1 MIRLAKY
8 LKPYLLLLVVAIA
21 LLYVQADANLALP
34 DYFSRI
40 VNVGIQQQGIENAV
54 PDAMRPVTMDRLLL
68 FLSKEPAERVQAAY
82 TLVDDS
88 SPDYAGYLAKY
99 PALAGD
105 PVYVRRDLGQAG
117 IDAINTDMAKAWL
130 AVTGIEKVVSNPA
143 AAAAMG
149 GGAGFDLSKLPAGA
163 DPFAFLKLMP
173 PIQLFKVLTSVRE
186 TINEKVTVMGS
197 RGAVQGAAAAV
208 LAEYTALGADTA
220 RLQMGYMLRTGGMM
234 LLLTLLAAAT
244 AILTGLIA
252 ARIASGLARD
262 LRAAVFERVE
272 SFSGAE
278 FDRFSTASLITRS
291 TNDIMQVQMVAVMMV
306 TMIFYAPIIGV
317 GGVIRA
323 IRTSSS
329 MWWLIAAAVGTLLAV
344 VTVVYLVAVP
354 KFKIIQ
360 RLMDRLNLVSREGL
374 TGMMVIRAFNREGHE
389 EARFDKANRDLTGTM
404 LFINR
409 VMVVMFPF
417 MMLLMSGLPLAI
429 IWIGAKQV
437 DAFTM
442 QVGDLMAF
450 IQYTMQIVMAFL
462 MLSMMF
468 IMLPRAA
475 VSAGRVADVLD
486 VHSSIRD
493 PEAARAFAEPFAP
506 TVEFRGVSFRYPNA
520 EEDVLHDVS
529 FTARP
534 GETTAIIGATGSG
547 KSTIVNLI
555 PRFYDVTGGSLLVGG
570 VDVREVGQHVLREKI
585 GYVPQ
590 KATLFSGT
598 VATNLRYADEQAGAE
613 RLGTSVDIAQAS
625 EFVASL
631 PEGLEGPIAQ
641 GGTNVSGGQKQRL
654 SIARAL
660 VRRPPIYIFDDSFSA
675 LDFKT
680 DAALRRALRRE
691 TSGSTVLIVTQRIA
705 TIMHAERIVVLDD
718 GRVVGEGTHRELME
732 RCETYREIATS
743 QLSEEELA

>member
-8 LKPYLLLLVVAIA
+8 LKPYLLLLAVAVV
-21 LLYVQADANLALP
+21 LLFVQADANLALP
-34 DYFSRI
+34 DYFAKI
-40 VNVGIQQQGIENAV
+40 VNVGIQQQGIEDAV
-54 PDAMRPVTMDRLLL
+54 PAAMRQVTMGRLAL
-68 FLSKEPAERVQAAY
+68 FMEKEQSDQVLAAY

-88 SPDYAGYLAKY
+88 SPAYAGYLSQY

-105 PVYVRRDLGQAG
+105 PVYIRIKLDRAG
-117 IDAINTDMAKAWL
+117 IDAINQVMAQAWVVV
-130 AVTGIEKVVSNPA
+130 AGIEKAVSNPA
-143 AAAAMG
+143 AAATMSG
-149 GGAGFDLSKLPAGA
+149 SAGLDLSKLPAGT
-163 DPFAFLKLMP
+163 DPFAVLKMLP
-173 PIQLFKVLTSVRE
+173 PLTRYRMLKA
-186 TINEKVTVMGS
+186 INEKFTVMGS
-197 RGAVQGAAAAV
+197 SMVVQAAAAPV
-208 LAEYTALGADTA
+208 LAEYTALGADTE
-220 RLQMGYMLRTGGMM
+220 RLQVSYMLRTGGLM
-234 LLLTLLAAAT
+234 LLLTLLAAFT
-244 AILTGLIA
+244 AIVTGLIA
-252 ARIASGLARD
+252 ARVASGLARD

-272 SFSGAE
+272 GFSSAE

-323 IRTSSS
+323 LGKSSS
-329 MWWLIAAAVGTLLAV
+329 MWWLIAAAVGLLLAV
-344 VTVVYLVAVP
+344 VLVIYRVAVP

-360 RLMDRLNLVSREGL
+360 KLMDRLNLVSRESL
-374 TGMMVIRAFNREGHE
+374 SGMMVIRAFNRQAHE
-389 EARFDKANRDLTGTM
+389 EARFDKANQDLTGTM

-417 MMLLMSGLPLAI
+417 MMLLMSGLSLLI
-429 IWIGAKQV
+429 IWIGAKQI
-437 DAFTM
+437 DASSM
-442 QVGDLMAF
+442 QVGDMMAF

-475 VSAGRVADVLD
+475 VSAGRVADVLETKPT
-486 VHSSIRD
+486 IRD
-493 PEAARAFAEPFAP
+493 RDAPRGFAAPFEP
-506 TVEFRGVSFRYPNA
+506 TVEFRAVSFRYPNA
-520 EEDVLHDVS
+520 EEDVLHDIS

-534 GETTAIIGATGSG
+534 GQTTAIIGATGSG
-547 KSTIVNLI
+547 KSTIINLI
-555 PRFYDVTGGSLLVGG
+555 PRFYDVTGGAILVGG
-570 VDVREVGQHVLREKI
+570 TDVREVGQHELRGRI

-598 VATNLRYADEQAGAE
+598 VATNLRYADEQAGDE
-613 RLGTSVDIAQAS
+613 VLRTSVDIAQAS

-631 PEGLEGPIAQ
+631 AEGMEAPIAQ

-660 VRRPPIYIFDDSFSA
+660 VKRPPIYLFDDSFSA

-691 TSGSTVLIVTQRIA
+691 TGGSTVLIVTQRIA
-705 TIMHAERIVVLDD
+705 TIMRAEQIIVLDE
-718 GRVVGEGTHRELME
+718 GRVVGKGTHRELME

>member
-8 LKPYLLLLVVAIA
+8 LKPYLLLLAAAVV
-21 LLYVQADANLALP
+21 LLFVQADANLALP
-34 DYFSRI
+34 DYFARI
-40 VNVGIQQQGIENAV
+40 VNIGIQQQGIENAV
-54 PDAMRPVTMDRLLL
+54 PEAMRKASMERLVL
-68 FLSKEPAERVQAAY
+68 FMEKDPADRVQAAY
-82 TLVDDS
+82 DLLDDT
-88 SPDYAGYLAKY
+88 SPAYAGYLAKY

-105 PVYVRRDLGQAG
+105 PVYVRRTLDKAG
-117 IDAINTDMAKAWL
+117 IDAINMDMAKAWL
-130 AVTGIEKVVSNPA
+130 VVSGIERAMSDPA
-143 AAAAMG
+143 AAATMSG
-149 GGAGFDLSKLPAGA
+149 SAGLDLSKLPAGT
-163 DPFAFLKLMP
+163 DPFAVLKRLP
-173 PIQLFKVLTSVRE
+173 PLSRFRMLKAIDDKFAA
-186 TINEKVTVMGS
+186 MGS
-197 RGAVQGAAAAV
+197 GTAVQGAAATV
-208 LAEYTALGADTA
+208 LAEYSALGADTE
-220 RLQMGYMLRTGGMM
+220 RLQVSYMLRTGGLM

-244 AILTGLIA
+244 AILSGLIA

-323 IRTSSS
+323 IRASSS
-329 MWWLIAAAVGTLLAV
+329 MWWLIAAAVGVLLAV
-344 VTVVYLVAVP
+344 VLVVYRVAVP
-354 KFKIIQ
+354 KFRIIQ
-360 RLMDRLNLVSREGL
+360 KLMDRLNLVSRESL
-374 TGMMVIRAFNREGHE
+374 AGMMVIRAFNRQAHE
-389 EARFDKANRDLTGTM
+389 EERFDKANQDLTGTM

-409 VMVVMFPF
+409 VMVIMFPF
-417 MMLLMSGLPLAI
+417 MMLLMNGLSLAI
-429 IWIGAKQV
+429 IWIGAKQI
-437 DAFTM
+437 DTSSM
-442 QVGDLMAF
+442 QVGDMMAF

-486 VHSSIRD
+486 VHSSIHD
-493 PEAARAFAEPFAP
+493 PETPRAYAEPFTP
-506 TVEFRGVSFRYPNA
+506 IVEFRGVSFRYPNA

-534 GETTAIIGATGSG
+534 GETTAIIGATGAG

-555 PRFYDVTGGSLLVGG
+555 PRFYDVTGGSILVGG
-570 VDVREVGQHVLREKI
+570 ADVREVGQHLLREKI

-598 VATNLRYADEQAGAE
+598 VASNLRYADEHAGDE
-613 RLGTSVDIAQAS
+613 VLRTSIDIAQATT
-625 EFVASL
+625 FVDEL
-631 PEGLEGPIAQ
+631 PEGMERSIAQ
-641 GGTNVSGGQKQRL
+641 GGANVSGGQKQRL
-654 SIARAL
+654 SIARAI
-660 VRRPPIYIFDDSFSA
+660 VKRPPIYIFDDSFSA

-680 DAALRRALRRE
+680 DAALRRALRRQ
-691 TSGSTVLIVTQRIA
+691 TAGSTVLIVTQRIA

-718 GRVVGEGTHRELME
+718 GRVVGQGTHRELME

>member
-8 LKPYLLLLVVAIA
+8 LKPYLLLILLAIG

-40 VNVGIQQQGIENAV
+40 VNVGIQQQGVENAV
-54 PDAMRPVTMDRLLL
+54 PNAMRAVTLEHLLL
-68 FLSKEPAERVQAAY
+68 FLEKEAADRVQAAY
-82 TLVDDS
+82 ELVDSS
-88 SPDYAGYLAKY
+88 SPAYAGYLATY

-105 PVYVRRDLGQAG
+105 PVAVRHDLDQAG

-130 AVTGIEKVVSNPA
+130 VLSGIQRAMSDTTA
-143 AAAAMG
+143 GAAMSG
-149 GGAGFDLSKLPAGA
+149 TTGFDLSKLPAGT
-163 DPFAFLKLMP
+163 DVFALLKKLP
-173 PIQLFKVLTSVRE
+173 PLTRYRMLKS
-186 TINEKVTVMGS
+186 IDEKFAAMGS
-197 RGAVQGAAAAV
+197 GTVVQGAAAPV
-208 LAEYTALGADTA
+208 LAEYVALGADTE
-220 RLQMGYMLRTGGMM
+220 RLQVGYMLRTGGLM
-234 LLLTLLAAAT
+234 LLLTLVAAVT

-252 ARIASGLARD
+252 ARVASGLARD

-272 SFSGAE
+272 GFSSAE
-278 FDRFSTASLITRS
+278 FDTFSTASLITRT

-323 IRTSSS
+323 IGKGAS
-329 MWWLIAAAVGTLLAV
+329 MWWLIAAAVGTLLV
-344 VTVVYLVAVP
+344 VVSVVYRVAVP
-354 KFKIIQ
+354 RFRIIQ
-360 RLMDRLNLVSREGL
+360 KLLDRLNLVSREGL
-374 TGMMVIRAFNREGHE
+374 AGMMVIRAFNRQAHE
-389 EARFDKANRDLTGTM
+389 EERFDRANRDLTATM

-417 MMLLMSGLPLAI
+417 MMLLMNGLSLAI
-429 IWIGAKQV
+429 IWIGARQI
-437 DAFTM
+437 DTSAM
-442 QVGDLMAF
+442 QVGDMMAF

-486 VHSSIRD
+486 TKPTIRD
-493 PEAARAFAEPFAP
+493 PASSRGFASPFAP
-506 TVEFRGVSFRYPNA
+506 TVEFRNVSFRYPHA

-529 FTARP
+529 FTAHP
-534 GETTAIIGATGSG
+534 GQTTAIIGATGAG

-555 PRFYDVTGGSLLVGG
+555 PRFYDVTEGAILVGG
-570 VDVREVGQHVLREKI
+570 TDVREVGQHELRDRI
-585 GYVPQ
+585 GFVPQ

-598 VATNLRYADEQAGAE
+598 IATNLRYADEGAGDDVLRAAAD
-613 RLGTSVDIAQAS
+613 TAQAS
-625 EFVASL
+625 EFVAT
-631 PEGLEGPIAQ
+631 LEQGMEAPIAQ
-641 GGTNVSGGQKQRL
+641 GGANVSGGQKQRL

-660 VRRPPIYIFDDSFSA
+660 VKRAPIYIFDDSFSA
-675 LDFKT
+675 LDFRT

-691 TSGSTVLIVTQRIA
+691 TGGSTVLIVTQRIA
-705 TIMHAERIVVLDD
+705 TVMHAEQIIVLDE
-718 GRVVGEGTHRELME
+718 GRVVGTGTHRELME
-732 RCETYREIATS
+732 RCGTYREIATS

>member
-8 LKPYLLLLVVAIA
+8 LKPYLLLLAAAIA

-54 PDAMRPVTMDRLLL
+54 PEAMRRVTMDRLAL
-68 FLSKEPAERVQAAY
+68 FLEKEKADRVQVAY
-82 TLVDDS
+82 ELVDET
-88 SPDYAGYLAKY
+88 SPAYAGYLARY
-99 PALAGD
+99 PALVGD
-105 PVYVRRDLGQAG
+105 PVYVRRALNPAG
-117 IDAINTDMAKAWL
+117 IEAINTDMAKAWL
-130 AVTGIEKVVSNPA
+130 VVAGIEKAVSNPA
-143 AAAAMG
+143 AAATMSG
-149 GGAGFDLSKLPAGA
+149 SAGFDLSKLPAGT
-163 DPFAFLKLMP
+163 DPFAALKLLP
-173 PIQLFKVLTSVRE
+173 PLTRFRML
-186 TINEKVTVMGS
+186 TAIDEKFAAMGS
-197 RGAVQGAAAAV
+197 RGAVKGAAGTV
-208 LAEYTALGADTA
+208 LAEYTALGADTE
-220 RLQMGYMLRTGGMM
+220 RLQVRYMLRTGGLM

-244 AILTGLIA
+244 AILAGLLA
-252 ARIASGLARD
+252 ARIAAGLARD

-272 SFSGAE
+272 SFSSAE

-323 IRTSSS
+323 IRASSS
-329 MWWLIAAAVGTLLAV
+329 MWWLIAAAVGVLLAV
-344 VTVVYLVAVP
+344 VLVVYKVAVP
-354 KFKIIQ
+354 KFRIIQ
-360 RLMDRLNLVSREGL
+360 KLMDRLNLVSRENL
-374 TGMMVIRAFNREGHE
+374 SGMMVIRAFNRQTHE
-389 EARFDKANRDLTGTM
+389 EARFDAANQDLTGTM

-417 MMLLMSGLPLAI
+417 MMLLMNGLSLAI

-475 VSAGRVADVLD
+475 VCAGRVADVLD
-486 VHSSIRD
+486 MHSSIRD
-493 PEAARAFAEPFAP
+493 PEPPRAFAEPFAP
-506 TVEFRGVSFRYPNA
+506 TVVFRNVSFRYPNA

-534 GETTAIIGATGSG
+534 GETTAIIGATGAG

-555 PRFYDVTGGSLLVGG
+555 PRFYDVTGGAILVGG
-570 VDVREVGQHVLREKI
+570 ADVREVGQHVLRKKI

-598 VATNLRYADEQAGAE
+598 VASNLRYADEQAGDE

-631 PEGLEGPIAQ
+631 PEGREAPIAQ
-641 GGTNVSGGQKQRL
+641 GGANVSGGQKQRL

-660 VRRPPIYIFDDSFSA
+660 VARPPIYIFDDSFSA
-675 LDFKT
+675 LDFRT

-705 TIMHAERIVVLDD
+705 TIMHAERIIVLDD
-718 GRVVGEGTHRELME
+718 GRVAGQGTHRDLME

>member
-21 LLYVQADANLALP
+21 FLYVQAQANLALP
-34 DYFSRI
+34 DYFSKI

-54 PDAMRPVTMDRLLL
+54 PEAMRRVTMDRLLL
-68 FLSKEPAERVQAAY
+68 FLSKEPADLIQAAY
-82 TLVDDS
+82 TLVDDT
-88 SPDYAGYLAKY
+88 SPDYAQYLSKY

-105 PVYVRRDLGQAG
+105 PVYVRRELDEAG
-117 IDAINTDMAKAWL
+117 IDAINTDIAKAWL
-130 AVTGIEKVVSNPA
+130 VVSGIEKAVSNPA
-143 AAAAMG
+143 AAAAMSG
-149 GGAGFDLSKLPAGA
+149 SAGLDLSKLPAGA
-163 DPFAFLKLMP
+163 DPFALLKRLP
-173 PIQLFKVLTSVRE
+173 PLTRFRMLKS
-186 TINEKVTVMGS
+186 IDEKFAAMGS
-197 RGAVQGAAAAV
+197 GTVVQGAAATV
-208 LAEYTALGADTA
+208 LAEYKALGANTE
-220 RLQMGYMLRTGGMM
+220 RLQVSYMLRTGGIM
-234 LLLTLLAAAT
+234 LLLTLLAAFT
-244 AILTGLIA
+244 AIATSLIA

-278 FDRFSTASLITRS
+278 FDTFSTASLITRS

-323 IRTSSS
+323 MRASSS
-329 MWWLIAAAVGTLLAV
+329 MWWLIAAAVGVLLAMV
-344 VTVVYLVAVP
+344 IVIYKVAVP

-360 RLMDRLNLVSREGL
+360 KLMDRLNLVSRESL
-374 TGMMVIRAFNREGHE
+374 AGMMVVRAFNRQAHE
-389 EARFDKANRDLTGTM
+389 ESRFDKANQDLTGTM

-409 VMVVMFPF
+409 VMVVLMPF
-417 MMLLMSGLPLAI
+417 MMLLMNGLMIAI
-429 IWIGAKQV
+429 IWVGAKQI
-437 DAFTM
+437 DTSSL
-442 QVGDLMAF
+442 QVGDMMAF
-450 IQYTMQIVMAFL
+450 MQYAMQIVMAFL

-493 PEAARAFAEPFAP
+493 PEPLRTFAEPFAP
-506 TVEFRGVSFRYPNA
+506 TVEFRGVSFRYPKA

-534 GETTAIIGATGSG
+534 GETTAIIGATGAG

-555 PRFYDVTGGSLLVGG
+555 PRFYDVSRGAILVGG
-570 VDVREVGQHVLREKI
+570 TDVREVGQHDLRAKI

-598 VATNLRYADEQAGAE
+598 IASNLRYADEQAGAE
-613 RLGTSVDIAQAS
+613 VLRSSVEIAQAS
-625 EFVASL
+625 EFVTSL
-631 PEGLEGPIAQ
+631 AEGMEGPIAQ
-641 GGTNVSGGQKQRL
+641 GGANVSGGQKQRL

-660 VRRPPIYIFDDSFSA
+660 VRRPPIYLFDDTFSA

-680 DAALRRALRRE
+680 DAALRRTLRRE
-691 TSGSTVLIVTQRIA
+691 TAGSTVLIVTQRIA
-705 TIMHAERIVVLDD
+705 TIMHAEQIIVLDD
-718 GRVVGEGTHRELME
+718 GRVVGQGTHRDLME